1 MEPEKG
7 GLTMIENYRQGYTKA
22 LIDVVH
28 FFEFYID
35 SLSFYK
41 MINKKR
47 LPDILKLLLDNREE
61 MMKWGGEIKVILKDR
76 DDPKKK
82 HLIVEKQ

>member
-1 MEPEKG
+1 
-7 GLTMIENYRQGYTKA
+7 MIENYRQGYTKA

-28 FFEFYID
+28 FFEIYMD
-35 SLSFYK
+35 SLSHFK

-47 LPDILKLLLDNREE
+47 LPGVLKLLLDNREE
-61 MMKWGGEIKVILKDR
+61 MMKWGGDIKVILKDR

>member
-1 MEPEKG
+1 
-7 GLTMIENYRQGYTKA
+7 MIENYQQGYTKA

-28 FFEFYID
+28 FFEVYID
-35 SLSFYK
+35 DLSFRK
-41 MINKKR
+41 MINKKH
-47 LPDILKLLLDNREE
+47 LPGILKLLLDNREE

-76 DDPKKK
+76 DNPKKK

>member
-1 MEPEKG
+1 
-7 GLTMIENYRQGYTKA
+7 MIENYQQGYTKA

-28 FFEFYID
+28 FFEVYID
-35 SLSFYK
+35 DLSFRK
-41 MINKKR
+41 MINKKH
-47 LPDILKLLLDNREE
+47 LPGILKLLLDNREE

-76 DDPKKK
+76 DSPKKK

>member
-1 MEPEKG
+1 
-7 GLTMIENYRQGYTKA
+7 MIENYQQGYTKA

-28 FFEFYID
+28 FFEIYMD
-35 SLSFYK
+35 ALSYFK

-47 LPDILKLLLDNREE
+47 LPGVLKLLLDNREE
-61 MMKWGGEIKVILKDR
+61 MMKWGGDIKVILIDR

>member
-1 MEPEKG
+1 
-7 GLTMIENYRQGYTKA
+7 MIENYQQGYTKA

-28 FFEFYID
+28 FFEIYMD
-35 SLSFYK
+35 ALSHLK

-47 LPDILKLLLDNREE
+47 LPGVLKLLLDNREE
-61 MMKWGGEIKVILKDR
+61 MMKWGGDIKVILIDR

>member
-1 MEPEKG
+1 
-7 GLTMIENYRQGYTKA
+7 MIENYQQGYTKA

-28 FFEFYID
+28 FFEVYID
-35 SLSFYK
+35 GLSFHK
-41 MINKKR
+41 MINKKH
-47 LPDILKLLLDNREE
+47 LPGILKLLLDNREE

-76 DDPKKK
+76 DNPKKK

>member
-1 MEPEKG
+1 MDKNIQDK
-7 GLTMIENYRQGYTKA
+7 IEEVQSKINM
-22 LIDVVH
+22 L
-28 FFEFYID
+28 
-35 SLSFYK
+35 
-41 MINKKR
+41 NKKR

>member
-1 MEPEKG
+1 
-7 GLTMIENYRQGYTKA
+7 MIENYRQGYTKA

-28 FFEFYID
+28 FFEIYMD
-35 SLSFYK
+35 SLSYFK

-47 LPDILKLLLDNREE
+47 LPGVLKLLLDNREE
-61 MMKWGGEIKVILKDR
+61 MMKWGGDIKVILKDR

>member
-1 MEPEKG
+1 
-7 GLTMIENYRQGYTKA
+7 MIENYRQGYTKA

-28 FFEFYID
+28 FFEVYID
-35 SLSFYK
+35 GLSFFK
-41 MINKKR
+41 MLNKKR

>member
-1 MEPEKG
+1 
-7 GLTMIENYRQGYTKA
+7 MIENYRQGYTKA

-28 FFEFYID
+28 FFEIYID
-35 SLSFYK
+35 GLSFFK
-41 MINKKR
+41 MLNKKR

-61 MMKWGGEIKVILKDR
+61 MMKCGGEIKVILKDR

>member
-1 MEPEKG
+1 
-7 GLTMIENYRQGYTKA
+7 MIENYRQGYTKA

>member
-1 MEPEKG
+1 
-7 GLTMIENYRQGYTKA
+7 MIENYRQGYTKA

-28 FFEFYID
+28 FFEVYID
-35 SLSFYK
+35 GLSFFK

>member
-1 MEPEKG
+1 
-7 GLTMIENYRQGYTKA
+7 MIENYQQGYTKA

-28 FFEFYID
+28 FFEIYMG
-35 SLSFYK
+35 SLSYFK

-47 LPDILKLLLDNREE
+47 LPGVLKLLLDNREE
-61 MMKWGGEIKVILKDR
+61 MMKWGGDIKVILIDR